1 MTSNS
6 AYLALRIHRCGP
18 VRRSDLTQGLAETS
32 GQEAV
37 SSLAVRN
44 VALQVLVSRR
54 PRLVGQAAAVPG
66 GAHAAANRCVHSL
79 SHGQSL
85 SRCNLT
91 RPAEEATLAGML
103 TNLVR
108 MVPAV
113 AFVNLSPTIVAAAR
127 VRLNAMVAR
136 LCSPHVAL
144 LCTLIVP
151 NGALCKV
158 RWRVVGKV
166 GRIST
171 RAPISTAVPHTNV
184 SDPQDFLTLW
194 QPALGPA
201 CLWWKHEKAKSD
213 CGLDSRSALGLRRG
227 GLQLYR

>member
-1 MTSNS
+1 

-44 VALQVLVSRR
+44 VALQVLVSRW
-54 PRLVGQAAAVPG
+54 PRLVGWAAAVPG
-66 GAHAAANRCVHSL
+66 GAHAAADRCVHSL

-91 RPAEEATLAGML
+91 RPAEETTLAGML
-103 TNLVR
+103 THLVR
-108 MVPAV
+108 IVPAV

-144 LCTLIVP
+144 LCTLIEI
-151 NGALCKV
+151 
-158 RWRVVGKV
+158 
-166 GRIST
+166 GR
-171 RAPISTAVPHTNV
+171 
-184 SDPQDFLTLW
+184 
-194 QPALGPA
+194 
-201 CLWWKHEKAKSD
+201 
-213 CGLDSRSALGLRRG
+213 
-227 GLQLYR
+227 